1 MASKFKNDPDNY
13 YKMSEPHE
21 NPDKANEALQKFYD
35 KVSEARKE
43 FKIAD
48 ILVITKDSVR
58 YEDGEVG
65 QFMQHSQYGNQLN
78 AVSMAAY
85 AYGQLQ
91 AEQRELLNKLVD
103 GKK

>member
-1 MASKFKNDPDNY
+1 MSKFKNDPDNY
-13 YKMSEPHE
+13 HKMSEPHE
-21 NPDKANEALQKFYD
+21 SPEKANEALQKFYE

-48 ILVITKDSVR
+48 ILVITKDSIM

-78 AVSMAAY
+78 GVSMAAY

-91 AEQRELLNKLVD
+91 AEERELLNKFIA